1 MEESKNTDFK
11 GIGLTKGEKN
21 QAEKRFEEYKQR
33 YHIES
38 LSDLQLLEQLVFRE
52 ILQERTKKQV
62 RKVTNAKKKAEENAI
77 SPYLLKV
84 LNENEERILILK
96 EKLGLFEEKKGE
108 DPFKYIQ
115 RLKKKFKKWREENQG
130 SRTLICPHCSKMVM
144 LKIRTKA
151 WEALKHP
158 FFKDRI
164 LANVH
169 LWKLFKE
176 GKITKDDIAKVL
188 GCSPDYVEWLEEKI
202 YFKPSE

>member
-21 QAEKRFEEYKQR
+21 KAKKRCEEYKQR

-38 LSDLQLLEQLVFRE
+38 LSDIQLLEQLVFRE

-62 RKVTNAKKKAEENAI
+62 RKVTKAKKKVEENAI

-130 SRTLICPHCSKMVM
+130 SRTLICPHCSKMVI

-164 LANVH
+164 LANKH
-169 LWKLFKE
+169 LWDLHRK
-176 GKITKDDIAKVL
+176 GKITKEDIAKVL

-202 YFKPSE
+202 YSKPSE